1 MYKEEAFQIVTDL
14 LKEHYDPLQVDQI
27 IYALEYGT
35 SHTKPIEKFPI
46 WRHVCRSGEERSNWM
61 DSCLRCGAKPL

>member
-1 MYKEEAFQIVTDL
+1 MYKEEASLIISDL
-14 LKEHYDPLQVDQI
+14 LKEHYDPAQVDEI
-27 IYALEYGT
+27 MYSFEYGA
-35 SHTKPIEKFPI
+35 SQAKPIEKFPI